1 MNRIKKLSFIVVGLL
16 YLYSGQ
22 TTFAQ
27 SLTIWNRD
35 NSVIKVINLKD
46 EPLITISKESMQIS
60 TPELVLNYGIKE
72 VHKFTY
78 GDFETGISNKLSPAD
93 FYQEGLRIVLHN
105 VKSMNGIALY
115 GVNGMSIPINAE
127 QQGDDYVISL
137 ENLSSG
143 VYLLNVEGK
152 TTKILRK

>member
-1 MNRIKKLSFIVVGLL
+1 MVIVLMYLFI
-16 YLYSGQ
+16 GQ
-22 TTFAQ
+22 TAFAQ

-35 NSVIKVINLKD
+35 NSAIKVINLKE
-46 EPLITISKESMQIS
+46 EPLITISEESMQIT

-78 GDFETGISNKLSPAD
+78 SDFETGISNTLFPAD
-93 FYQEGLRIVLHN
+93 FYQEDLRIVLHN
-105 VKSMNGIALY
+105 MKPKNGVTLY
-115 GVNGMSIPINAE
+115 GVNGMSIPINVE

-143 VYLLNVEGK
+143 VYLLNVDGK
-152 TTKILRK
+152 TTKILKK